1 VSASED
7 DTDDEML
14 PSAPVERAE
23 VEDGL
28 RGVYAQLINQSLIN
42 ADVQATL
49 RALVDTLV
57 AAGSLPPERYERRRQ
72 KELDK
77 TAARL
82 RERPVVRL
90 AIADDKYAIKDTPQ
104 IDCASIIPIC
114 KARCCRMTVTLSP
127 QDLDERTLKWNYAK
141 PYELRRGADGWCV
154 HSDAETRGCGVYAH
168 RPSICRTYDCRKDR
182 RIWRDFERRILTDPS
197 L

>member
-1 VSASED
+1 MAAAD
-7 DTDDEML
+7 DDDMI
-14 PSAPVERAE
+14 PAPPLARAE

-28 RGVYAQLINQSLIN
+28 RGVYAQLTTQSLTN

-57 AAGSLPPERYERRRQ
+57 ASGTLPPEQFERRRQ

-77 TAARL
+77 TTERL
-82 RERPVVRL
+82 RARPVVRL

-104 IDCASIIPIC
+104 IDCESIIPIC
-114 KARCCRMTVTLSP
+114 KARCCRMTVPLSS
-127 QDLDERTLKWNYAK
+127 QDLDERVLVWDYAK
-141 PYELRRGADGWCV
+141 PYELRRASDGWCV
-154 HSDAETRGCGVYAH
+154 HSDASTRGCTAYH
-168 RPSICRTYDCRKDR
+168 RRPSVCRTYDCRKDR